1 MHPGQSSRILI
12 FWQQLLQEH
21 IHPVDDL
28 SPFKCFTLHC
38 VYTWIS
44 NQLIHCVNSS
54 VTWWPKT
61 FNHECST
68 IRPVQRCALHGIKGN
83 SILWY
88 LSLWSLSRPQYL
100 WRTILPELFF
110 PPYLF
115 CSWTKTLKKII
126 VGLWRSLGIVVTPSL
141 FSYPGISGSRF
152 L

>member
-28 SPFKCFTLHC
+28 SPFKCFTLPC

-44 NQLIHCVNSS
+44 NQLIHCVNLS

-68 IRPVQRCALHGIKGN
+68 IRPVQQCALHGIKGN
-83 SILWY
+83 SISWY

-110 PPYLF
+110 LPYLF

-126 VGLWRSLGIVVTPSL
+126 VGLWWSLGIAVTPSL
-141 FSYPGISGSRF
+141 FSYPGISRSRF